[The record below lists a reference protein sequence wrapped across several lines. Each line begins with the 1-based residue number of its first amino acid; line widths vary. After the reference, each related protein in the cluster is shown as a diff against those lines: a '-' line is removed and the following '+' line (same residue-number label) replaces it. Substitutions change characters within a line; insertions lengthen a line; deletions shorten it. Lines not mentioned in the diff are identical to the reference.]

1 MNDAQLNYTRTE
13 KEILAIVF
21 AFEKFRLYLIGN
33 RVIVHTD
40 HSAIKYLRTKK
51 NTKPRLIRWVLLLQ
65 EFNLKIKDKKGTENL
80 VADHLSQLEGLS
92 KEIHINDDFLDKQLL
107 AIEDKKPV
115 PWFTD
120 LVNYFV
126 AKVLPP

>member
-80 VADHLSQLEGLS
+80 VADHLSRLEGLS